1 MLFAIS
7 CTDKPDSLDL
17 RLENRPAHIEFLK
30 ANGGAIQVAGPYT
43 GEDGEGMTGSLLIV
57 EAADLAAAQAL
68 VYGGTAGLIC
78 ATLFAALAIR
88 IEAGHR
94 GVYGVAGLGVALF
107 ALLARYLIAY
117 RPSGETESLP
127 VAPGD
132 LLFGEYA
139 LALYMVT
146 ALLLAAVIAISVL
159 IRSPQTA
166 EGQ

>member
-1 MLFAIS
+1 MQDILFVLFAAWTLGTAAMVV
-7 CTDKPDSLDL
+7 CC
-17 RLENRPAHIEFLK
+17 RRP
-30 ANGGAIQVAGPYT
+30 VY
-43 GEDGEGMTGSLLIV
+43 
-57 EAADLAAAQAL
+57 AALGLGLSALGTAALCALAAAPFLAAAQAL

-88 IEAGHR
+88 IEAVHR